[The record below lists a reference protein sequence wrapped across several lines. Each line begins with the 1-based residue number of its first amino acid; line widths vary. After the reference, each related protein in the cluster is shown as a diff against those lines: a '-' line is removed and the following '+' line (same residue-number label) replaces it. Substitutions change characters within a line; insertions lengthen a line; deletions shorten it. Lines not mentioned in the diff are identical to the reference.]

1 MYNEIPSL
9 VYCVL
14 YVLCTW
20 CELHLIALSSLVQN
34 VTYGS
39 DDESSAYLS
48 FWRKWKE
55 FVPSFSADIDKG
67 TTDEKL
73 RNWQE
78 KWRLSAAA
86 ERLILL
92 MFNNNFEIIFIHF

>member
-1 MYNEIPSL
+1 MY
-9 VYCVL
+9 VM
-14 YVLCTW
+14 
-20 CELHLIALSSLVQN
+20 IALSSLVQN

-92 MFNNNFEIIFIHF
+92 MFNNNFKIIFIHF